1 MIRAKQ
7 LRDQSIVIMEDG
19 ILHKFDIS
27 GSYIG
32 EAQRLP
38 QYLEGMQSYPIVSL
52 LSSGG
57 NLQMG
62 LFYEDDTFRE
72 IDLGTMTMG
81 EAILSKVSKLGFFR
95 TLKRNGECNG
105 IRFTQGLFLFKRGTD
120 LNTLLN

>member
-19 ILHKFDIS
+19 LLHKFDMA

-38 QYLEGMQSYPIVSL
+38 QYLEGMQPYPIVSL

-57 NLQMG
+57 SLQMG
-62 LFYEDDTFRE
+62 LFYEDDTFKE
-72 IDLGTMTMG
+72 VDLGDMPIG
-81 EAILSKVSKLGFFR
+81 NAIVSKISKVNFFR
-95 TLKRNGECNG
+95 TLKRTGECAG
-105 IRFTQGLFLFKRGTD
+105 VKYTQGLFLCKRGTD
-120 LNTLLN
+120 LNKLID